1 LAVVRA
7 GNHVVTVS
15 ARIDLRAYRARIK
28 QTDALDTAVAN
39 RGAQLVGDRRD
50 GEDVVGIGH
59 RTTFRESAPV
69 ARKVDARDED
79 RV

>member
-1 LAVVRA
+1 MTLP
-7 GNHVVTVS
+7 
-15 ARIDLRAYRARIK
+15 ARIDLGADRARIE
-28 QTDALDTAVAN
+28 QPDALDTAVADG
-39 RGAQLVGDRRD
+39 RAQLVGDGRD